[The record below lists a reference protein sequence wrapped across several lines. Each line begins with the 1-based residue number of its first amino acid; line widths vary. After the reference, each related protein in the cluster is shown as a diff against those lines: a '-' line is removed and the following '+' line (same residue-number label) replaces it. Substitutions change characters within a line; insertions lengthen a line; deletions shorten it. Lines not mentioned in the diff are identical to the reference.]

1 LHSEDLLDMPQKDKI
16 DRQRLARRVAQE
28 FRAGE
33 VVGLGPGMPTLI
45 SGEVPAGWGV
55 WFLADSGALG
65 YRATEPRTGLSSSA
79 AEVSGGPVDSNGQPV
94 VFSPGGVVL
103 SLVDVAA
110 MIRGGHVGTA
120 VLQPARVR
128 PSGDFTHWT
137 TADTPGLFSPASAV
151 DWASGS
157 GRVIAM
163 MPHTDPEG
171 FPNIVAEHPLPLD
184 GVRCVDMIITDVAVF
199 SVASNGLMML
209 ELAPGWRVDDVAAI
223 TGASLKVSPDVK
235 EMTFDL
241 PHLEFAGKV
250 YSSGLEAV
258 QDLPDDAVVNID
270 GFGGPGGMA
279 HYLLTALRD
288 HGAKGLTLISN
299 TAGIAGVV
307 GFGTPPGLRAIDHSI
322 LVDRNQVAKAIA
334 SFPVSPSASR
344 PSSFELA
351 YQRGEVELELV
362 PQGTLAERLRSGGAG
377 VGAFYTPTGA
387 GTLLAEGKETR
398 IIDGKEYVL
407 ETGLTADYC
416 LIRGHKADTLGNVV
430 YKGTSR
436 NFNAVMAPAARVT
449 VVEVD
454 EIVEP
459 GTLSPEEIITPGVY
473 VDRIV
478 QRPAGFSPYE

>member
-1 LHSEDLLDMPQKDKI
+1 MGHLNMPQKERI
-16 DRQRLARRVAQE
+16 DRRQLARRVAQE

-33 VVGLGPGMPTLI
+33 VVGLGPGLPSLI
-45 SGEVPAGWGV
+45 AEEVPAAWGV

-65 YRATEPRTGLSSSA
+65 YRATADP
-79 AEVSGGPVDSNGQPV
+79 VSRSPSTTQAYDGPVDSTGRAV
-94 VFSPGGVVL
+94 DFAPGGVAL

-110 MIRGGHVGTA
+110 TIRSGHVGTV
-120 VLQPARVR
+120 VLQPAWVG

-137 TADTPGLFSPASAV
+137 TAETPGLFSPASAI

-157 GRVIAM
+157 GRVVAM
-163 MPHTDPEG
+163 MLHTDAAG
-171 FPNIVAEHPLPLD
+171 LSRIVAEVPLPLD
-184 GVRCVDMIITDVAVF
+184 GVGCVDMIITDAAVF
-199 SVASNGLMML
+199 NVAGSGLTL
-209 ELAPGWRVDDVAAI
+209 VELASGWSVDDVATI
-223 TGASLKVSPDVK
+223 TGASLQVSPEVK

-241 PHLEFAGKV
+241 PALEFPNKV

-258 QDLPDDAVVNID
+258 QDIPDDATVNID

-299 TAGIAGVV
+299 TAGVARVI
-307 GFGTPPGLRAIDHSI
+307 GFGTPPGLVVIDHSI
-322 LVDRNQVAKAIA
+322 LVERNQVAKAIA
-334 SFPVSPSASR
+334 SYPVSPSASR

-351 YQRGEVELELV
+351 YQQGEVGLEVV
-362 PQGTLAERLRSGGAG
+362 PQGTLAERLRAGGAG

-407 ETGLTADYC
+407 ETALKADFC
-416 LIRGHKADTLGNVV
+416 LIRGHKADTLGNLV

-436 NFNAVMAPAARVT
+436 NFNAVMAPAAKVT
-449 VVEVD
+449 VAEVD

-459 GTLSPEEIITPGVY
+459 GTLSPEEIVTPGIY

-478 QRPAGFSPYE
+478 QRPASFSPYL